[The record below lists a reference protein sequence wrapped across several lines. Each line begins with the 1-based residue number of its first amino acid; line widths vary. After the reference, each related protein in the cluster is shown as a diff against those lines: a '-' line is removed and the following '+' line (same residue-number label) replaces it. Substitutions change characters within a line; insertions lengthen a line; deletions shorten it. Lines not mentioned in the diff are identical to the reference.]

1 MIYPNNFEHKLGF
14 DEIRRLLKE
23 RCLSTLGKEKVDEI
37 AFSTDC
43 REINEWLSQ
52 VREFRRLKE
61 EKDDFPMQFFFDV
74 REAVNRIRLE
84 NTHLEEDEVWDL
96 RRSLQTIADIVS
108 YLSRG
113 YEGTEVRGYENTP
126 ASDISRTT
134 APTLPRTPEYPY
146 PALQR
151 LTEGVVTFPAVIR
164 RIDSILDKF
173 GKIKDSA
180 SMTLAGIRHELEKT
194 QGSISRTLYT
204 ILHAAQKDGLVD
216 KDAAP
221 AMRDGRLVIP
231 VAPQVKRRINGIVH
245 DESATGKTV
254 FIEPTEVVEANNKVR
269 QLEAEERREI
279 IRILTVFTDEVRP
292 HVKEILDS
300 YQFLAT
306 IDLIQAKAHW
316 AELTKAFEP
325 AVEDKPHIDWIHAI
339 HPLLQLSL
347 EKQGKKVVP
356 LDIMLRGYEGTGVR
370 GYENTSA
377 ADSNLAPTRPRTPV
391 PSKEGRLLI
400 ISGPNAGGKSVCLK
414 TVGLLQYMLQC
425 GLSIPIGD
433 RSTAGIFEHIMID
446 IGDEQ
451 SIENDLST
459 YSSHLM
465 NMKQMMKQAN
475 ARTLLLIDEFGSG
488 TEPTIGG
495 AIAEAM
501 LKQFWQRET
510 FGVITTHYQN
520 LKQFAE
526 GHPGV
531 VNGAMLYDRHEM
543 QALFQLAIGQPGS
556 SFAIEIARKTG
567 IPEEVIKD
575 ASDIVGSE
583 YIQSDKYLQDI
594 VRDKRYWEGKRQTI
608 HQHEKSLESK
618 INRYED
624 ELNEIERQRK
634 EILRKAKEQA
644 EELLRESNKKI
655 ENAIRE
661 IREAQAEKERT
672 RLAREELNTFKE
684 ELDTIDTRDNDE
696 AIARKIRQIQ
706 ERKERHEKRKAEKL
720 AKKEEGG
727 KRNEN
732 TLGADGNLS
741 PLASQLSPLKPG
753 DTVRIK
759 GLTSIGEIESINGSQ
774 AVVIFG
780 GMRTKMRADRLERA
794 EKPTT
799 QLSKAE
805 ERNNNIAGSYG
816 MVSKDTREVIDNRK
830 LNFRQD
836 LDVRGMRGDEAIN
849 AVTYFIDDAILVGM
863 PRVRILHGTGTG
875 VLRQLIRQYLA
886 TIPNVTHY
894 RDEHVQFGG
903 AGITVVDLD

>member
-43 REINEWLSQ
+43 REINEWMNQ

-74 REAVNRIRLE
+74 REAVTRIRME

-96 RRSLQTIADIVS
+96 RRSLETIANIVR
-108 YLSRG
+108 YLRKESG
-113 YEGTEVRGYENTP
+113 DGSQESV
-126 ASDISRTT
+126 D
-134 APTLPRTPEYPY
+134 YPY

-300 YQFLAT
+300 YQFLAQ

-325 AVEDKPHIDWIHAI
+325 ALEDKPHIDWIHAV

-356 LDIMLRGYEGTGVR
+356 LEIRLEGVR
-370 GYENTSA
+370 SQESGDRRN
-377 ADSNLAPTRPRTPV
+377 V
-391 PSKEGRLLI
+391 GRLLI

-425 GLSIPIGD
+425 GLPIPIGD

-684 ELDTIDTRDNDE
+684 QLDTIDTRDNDE

-706 ERKERHEKRKAEKL
+706 ERKERKEKRKAEKL
-720 AKKEEGG
+720 ARKEEGG
-727 KRNEN
+727 TRNEN
-732 TLGADGNLS
+732 TSAAAN
-741 PLASQLSPLKPG
+741 SQLSTANSQLKPG

-759 GLTSIGEIESINGSQ
+759 GLTSVGEIESINGSQ

-799 QLSKAE
+799 QLSKTE